1 MSSNRPERLLSI
13 RQLDG
18 SLHKMT
24 FAEAL
29 QSAQQQLALGQ
40 TFPAL
45 HAADQILEVAPRD
58 PRAHNLMVRCY
69 LSNNAPEKA
78 QLHLDRSLRLSAEL
92 HDTHFLQSQIYAHRN
107 NHRAAISCL
116 QRAISLA
123 PKIDFYYSETGRILF
138 LLGDEYKALKFYRK
152 AIAINPWC
160 HSAYNNLIR
169 LRNTRF
175 SEDELKIIDDML
187 TSGMDIAT
195 KGALYFS
202 LSKHY
207 EREDNT
213 NKQMEALHKGNE
225 LMHSITQYRAA
236 DDDVSRFDIIS
247 GIFSENRIRELR
259 KPSGGARLIFII
271 GFPRSGSTLTEKI
284 LSAHKK
290 VQSAGE
296 SNLIM
301 RSLMDAHDRPDIHF
315 PYICSQYGKEEVEK
329 VARSIRRLCEQF
341 PRGAMITEKSLG
353 NYTSIGL
360 IKILLPDA
368 KIVHVTK
375 NAVDNCFGCYK
386 QIFNV
391 GQWPC
396 IYNLE
401 ELKLFYINYHKVM
414 NYWRSIFPGEI
425 FHLEYE
431 ALIEDQEGVTRKLLE
446 YCGLPWTDACLDFHE
461 KPGLVRST
469 SSSQVR
475 QKLYSHAVNQSE
487 KYAEHLKPL
496 LELNDLPPWV

>member
-18 SLHKMT
+18 SLHKLT
-24 FAEAL
+24 FTAAL
-29 QSAQQQLALGQ
+29 QSAQQQLGLGQ

-45 HAADQILEVAPRD
+45 HTAEQLLKAAPHD

-69 LSNNAPEKA
+69 ISNHAPEKA
-78 QLHLDRSLRLSAEL
+78 QLHLNRSLRLSGEL
-92 HDTHFLQSQIYAHRN
+92 HDTHFLQSQIYAYQN
-107 NHRAAISCL
+107 NHRAAISSL

-123 PKIDFYYSETGRILF
+123 PRSDFYYSEAGRLLF
-138 LLGDEYKALKFYRK
+138 LLGDEEKALKFFRK
-152 AIAINPWC
+152 AIAINSQS
-160 HSAYNNLIR
+160 HTAYNNIIR
-169 LRNTRF
+169 LKNTRF
-175 SEDELKIIDDML
+175 SEDELKAIDVML
-187 TSGMDIAT
+187 ASGMAEAA
-195 KGALYFS
+195 KSSLYFS

-207 EREDNT
+207 ERENDT
-213 NKQMEALHKGNE
+213 DRQMEMLHKGNE

-236 DDDVSRFDIIS
+236 DDDAARFDVIS
-247 GIFSENRIRELR
+247 SIFTADRIRELR
-259 KPSGGARLIFII
+259 KKSGGSRLIFII

-284 LSAHKK
+284 LAAHKK

-301 RSLMDAHDRPDIHF
+301 KSLMDAHDRPDINF
-315 PYICSQYGKEEVEK
+315 PYIFAQYGREEVEK
-329 VARSIRRLCEQF
+329 AARSVKQLCEQY
-341 PRGAMITEKSLG
+341 PRGSMITEKSLG
-353 NYTSIGL
+353 NYTAIGL
-360 IKILLPDA
+360 IKTLLPDA

-396 IYNLE
+396 IYNLD
-401 ELKLFYINYHKVM
+401 ELKLFYMNYHKVM
-414 NYWRSIFPGEI
+414 NYWRSMFAGEI

-446 YCGLPWTDACLDFHE
+446 YCGLPWTDACLEFHE

-475 QKLYSHAVNQSE
+475 QKLYSHAINQSE